1 MSNLKRSIWLA
12 SWILLA
18 AGTAHGSD
26 PIRPLMPGI
35 KDTCRMWWRDGFPPD
50 SPGARPHRCIVSGTY
65 GLVFDVGRISLPH
78 FGALSS
84 DKGLEGLSPADL
96 SLTLEVDGKTY
107 RCGGIRK
114 WDRTEG
120 PRLIESGR
128 FLQRTDVT
136 GLLFTSPDGSVL
148 PVDAS
153 FELAAWPDFLAMKLQ
168 ARPDAAPIAV
178 GEASFGRVGGGF
190 GLDGTNHFEIPPVAH
205 KGPFTIE
212 FRVFVPPDYRA
223 GKRRPWLMC
232 RAGNENQNGHYGIAV
247 DNDGVPLISLNIG
260 GGGENLNQFKPGN
273 RDRLSTDRWHHLA
286 LTYDGRTARFF
297 MDGTQRA
304 EKSLDQPWPA
314 NPAATA
320 FGRRQDGNGG
330 PSHFR
335 GVVDEIRIHDTAL
348 DADRIRM
355 IDLNPA
361 AAPKPPQEWCFD
373 PRGIA
378 SQQMP
383 RASWPNAVMTISI
396 RQNGKVLE
404 SSTPF
409 SGGSP
414 DTFGVVTLVIDP
426 ARFDEPPAS
435 EIGVRAE
442 AADGGAPLEVKY
454 EPTPGWHRV
463 SLDDLPIAT
472 SAEPIDAMERARL
485 LLTNQG
491 DTERV
496 VKLMFEK
503 TAEGLRGR
511 PGQPITGISA
521 VLRDT
526 NAEPTGIPVQFSKN
540 WHSGGTRVP
549 HDGQWFHGISQV
561 RLPPRSETKLELV
574 LSYARWGGLPA
585 VSHSQLS
592 LIGWGTNTL
601 WEQSA
606 LGSWGESVC
615 YDPEQTLADST
626 ITDVR
631 PMMVAKT
638 PGDRWTWTSNVGGGD
653 FFRIFDQ
660 DGKRIHP
667 GAIVVDRIR
676 NGPCLSEVRMEGKT
690 GASLTHCVTAS
701 LGRTDDIVRAVYQ
714 VRLDVSAKQPFSRM
728 ALFQIGSETYHYARE
743 RRFAVGDESGV
754 KKEWAATWGGD
765 VDRTEPLVCPGRVP
779 WGSLHDAVSGGS
791 TPDKS
796 SANRGWVIREWKA
809 RLGGRDA
816 RPWVVE
822 RGVGT
827 GENVSSILSIVP
839 PPQVNELLP
848 GDHVEAVIEML
859 VIPCSAGEYYGPNE
873 ALRQA
878 LHQHGGSWEMVHR
891 EVLGNMRVAE
901 VSTGRLERIHPD
913 IRVAAQENIAGFTL
927 RGGVAFVPV
936 TVTGLSRP
944 DGFHL
949 LVDGKPLDQSVHGN
963 DFWQTDW
970 SPIDQ
975 TWSQTFNVPASAAGT
990 IRLRF
995 ESRP

>member
-1 MSNLKRSIWLA
+1 LI
-12 SWILLA
+12 
-18 AGTAHGSD
+18 
-26 PIRPLMPGI
+26 PGI
-35 KDTCRMWWRDGFPPD
+35 KDTCRMWWRDGFPPK
-50 SPGARPHRCIVSGTY
+50 SPGARPHRCIESGTY
-65 GLVFDVGRISLPH
+65 GLVFDVERISLPH
-78 FGALSS
+78 FGATSS
-84 DKGLEGLSPADL
+84 GENLEGLPPAEL
-96 SLTLEVDGKTY
+96 SLTLQVDGKTY
-107 RCGGIRK
+107 RCGGIRE

-136 GLLFTSPDGSVL
+136 GLVFTSPDGAVL

-153 FELAAWPDFLAMKLQ
+153 FELAAWPDALAMELR
-168 ARPDAAPIAV
+168 ARPDAAPIAA

-190 GLDGTNHFEIPPVAH
+190 GLDGTNHFEIQPVAH

-212 FRVFVPPDYRA
+212 FRVFVPKDYRA
-223 GKRRPWLMC
+223 GERRPWLMC

-247 DNDGVPLISLNIG
+247 EGDGVPVISLNIG
-260 GGGENLNQFKPGN
+260 GGGGNLTQFKPGN
-273 RDRLSTDRWHHLA
+273 RDRLSTDNWHHLA

-297 MDGTQRA
+297 INGTQRA
-304 EKSLDQPWPA
+304 ERLLDKPWPTS
-314 NPAATA
+314 PAATA

-348 DADRIRM
+348 DADRLRV
-355 IDLNPA
+355 IDRNPA
-361 AAPKPPQEWCFD
+361 AAPKSPQEWCFD
-373 PRGIA
+373 PKGTA
-378 SQQMP
+378 SLQMP
-383 RASWPNAVMTISI
+383 RSTWKSAVMAISL

-404 SSTPF
+404 SSAPF
-409 SGGSP
+409 PGGPP
-414 DTFGVVTLVIDP
+414 DTFGVARLVVDP
-426 ARFDEPPAS
+426 ARFERTPAP
-435 EIGVRAE
+435 EFGVRAE
-442 AADGGAPLEVKY
+442 AADGGAPLAVRY
-454 EPTPGWHRV
+454 EASPGWHRV
-463 SLDDLPIAT
+463 SLDDLPLAA
-472 SAEPIDAMERARL
+472 SAEPNDAMERARL
-485 LLTNQG
+485 HLTNPS

-503 TAEGLRGR
+503 TAAGLRGR

-526 NAEPTGIPVQFSKN
+526 NGEPTGIPVQLSKN
-540 WHSGGTRVP
+540 WHSGGTRVRY
-549 HDGQWFHGISQV
+549 DGQWFHGISQV
-561 RLPPRSETKLELV
+561 RLPPRSETELELV
-574 LSYARWGGLPA
+574 LSYARWGGVPA

-615 YDPEQTLADST
+615 YDPGQILADST

-631 PMMVAKT
+631 PVMVAKT
-638 PGDRWTWTSNVGGGD
+638 PGDRWRWTSNVGGGD
-653 FFRIFDQ
+653 FFRLFDQ
-660 DGKRIHP
+660 DGKRIPP
-667 GAIVVDRIR
+667 GAMVVERIR

-690 GASLTHCVTAS
+690 GAALTHSITAS

-714 VRLDVSAKQPFSRM
+714 VRLDVSAKQSFSRM

-765 VDRTEPLVCPGRVP
+765 IDRTAPLECTGHVP
-779 WGSLHDAVSGGS
+779 WGSLHDAVSGRS
-791 TPDKS
+791 TPDQS

-816 RPWVVE
+816 RPWVIE
-822 RGVGT
+822 RGVGN
-827 GENVSSILSIVP
+827 GENASSILSIVP

-859 VIPCSAGEYYGPNE
+859 VIPCSEGEYYGPNE

-878 LHQHGGSWEMVHR
+878 LRQHGGSWEMVHR
-891 EVLGNMRVAE
+891 EALGNMRVAE
-901 VSTGRLERIHPD
+901 VSTGRLGRIHPD
-913 IRVAAQENIAGFTL
+913 IRVAAQENIAEFTL

-944 DGFHL
+944 DRFRL

-970 SPIDQ
+970 SPIDR
-975 TWSQTFNVPASAAGT
+975 TWSQTFNVPAAAEGT
-990 IRLRF
+990 VRLRF
-995 ESRP
+995 EPRP